1 MSHQSGLV
9 SKDESI
15 LTVNGTL
22 PVVSIHVW
30 YISLHLPPRSS
41 IHVDKYTIHGLVG
54 GFKHFLFSSL
64 LGEMIQFD

>member
-1 MSHQSGLV
+1 MMSHQSGLV

-30 YISLHLPPRSS
+30 YISLHLPPKPS
-41 IHVDKYTIHGLVG
+41 IHVDIPYMDWLVVS
-54 GFKHFLFSSL
+54 FSSL
-64 LGEMIQFD
+64 PGEMIQFD